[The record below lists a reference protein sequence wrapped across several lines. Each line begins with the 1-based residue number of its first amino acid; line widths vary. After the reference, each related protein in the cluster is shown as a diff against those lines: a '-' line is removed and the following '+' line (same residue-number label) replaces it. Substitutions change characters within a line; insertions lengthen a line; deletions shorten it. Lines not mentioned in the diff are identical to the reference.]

1 MPAFSFL
8 LHFLS
13 EEIKINL
20 NLGMKWG
27 IFLKKVRKGLAALL
41 CLLSFVAVL
50 TACGVEGNDSASS
63 AQGTVSSTVSQ
74 VLETMK
80 GTVAAISDTELTLQM
95 EDGMEYKLP
104 LTAETKIENT
114 ISDSKPLSVGS
125 VVTVSYYGSL
135 LLTGSLE
142 TGVQVVSVAVESTPD
157 TEKSQPEESQP
168 TTTSSKAEKILAS
181 MSMEEKI
188 GQMFIVRCPETDAAA
203 LAEEYQV
210 GGYILFGRD
219 FEDQTVSGLQAAIES
234 YQDSVNIPM
243 FVGVDEEGG
252 TVVRASAYPQF
263 RDTPF
268 ESPQQLYAEG
278 GMDRILED
286 IAEKSA
292 FLEKLGINLNFAPV
306 SDVSTNPNDYINPR
320 AFGKNG
326 KATAKYVSQVVTA
339 MKKAGMGSVLK
350 HFPGYGNNVDTHTG
364 ISYDNRDYST
374 FETSDFLPFEAGI
387 KAGADCILVS
397 HNIVACMDE
406 DMPASL
412 SPEVHRIL
420 REELGYDGV
429 VMTDDLVMDAIRAY
443 TDNGTAA
450 VAAVQAGN
458 DLLCCTDFTE
468 QIPAVIE
475 AVNDGTISES
485 HINESVLRILQ
496 AKINLGIIS

>member
-1 MPAFSFL
+1 M
-8 LHFLS
+8 
-13 EEIKINL
+13 
-20 NLGMKWG
+20 
-27 IFLKKVRKGLAALL
+27 KKVRKGLAALL

-234 YQDSVNIPM
+234 YQDSVNVPM

-268 ESPQQLYAEG
+268 ESPQELYAEG

-286 IAEKSA
+286 VAEKSA
-292 FLEKLGINLNFAPV
+292 FL
-306 SDVSTNPNDYINPR
+306 
-320 AFGKNG
+320 
-326 KATAKYVSQVVTA
+326 
-339 MKKAGMGSVLK
+339 
-350 HFPGYGNNVDTHTG
+350 
-364 ISYDNRDYST
+364 
-374 FETSDFLPFEAGI
+374 
-387 KAGADCILVS
+387 
-397 HNIVACMDE
+397 
-406 DMPASL
+406 
-412 SPEVHRIL
+412 
-420 REELGYDGV
+420 
-429 VMTDDLVMDAIRAY
+429 
-443 TDNGTAA
+443 
-450 VAAVQAGN
+450 
-458 DLLCCTDFTE
+458 
-468 QIPAVIE
+468 
-475 AVNDGTISES
+475 
-485 HINESVLRILQ
+485 
-496 AKINLGIIS
+496 